1 MFNLDDI
8 GIIRGSG
15 SNFQVRTNDRDTS
28 SLTVTI
34 KRGEVVKRGTTG
46 NNFAIPVL
54 TGDPE
59 ISTDVL
65 IGVAT
70 SESTETATADGTVE
84 VAQILPGTVLRG
96 KATTVAN
103 IDTDAKL
110 RDITFDYVAFDVTS
124 LAQTIDEDEGDDP
137 NVHGLC
143 IIDGDIVAGTL
154 DVLVH
159 ANVTLSGS
167 LVGQTMD

>member
-8 GIIRGSG
+8 AIVRGGG
-15 SNFQVRTNDRDTS
+15 SSFNARAEDRDTS
-28 SLTVTI
+28 TLTRVVNRCEVL
-34 KRGEVVKRGTTG
+34 KRGGTG
-46 NNFAIPVL
+46 GNFAIPVL

-59 ISTDVL
+59 IATDIL
-65 IGVAT
+65 LGVA
-70 SESTETATADGTVE
+70 SSSSNETATADGYVE
-84 VAQILPGTVLRG
+84 ITQILPGTVLCG

-103 IDTDAKL
+103 IDTLAKL
-110 RDITFDYVAFDVTS
+110 DALRYDYVAFDVTS

-143 IIDGDIVAGTL
+143 ILDGDIVAGTL
-154 DVLVH
+154 EVVVH
-159 ANVTLSGS
+159 INVTLSGS